1 MFRPRNIQHAA
12 RLAVGLCG
20 VPDDFAAEARQES
33 DEFCQVF
40 DPYLGSRADV
50 HWSAVIVAFGREYD
64 AFGRIVGMNKFTCRC
79 ARSPQDHFRIAI
91 SNSIYTLLDN
101 GGNRVRRFR
110 IEVIA
115 GTIQIDWEKIDSVE
129 SELLTIC
136 LRLNEEHFLGQTIWS
151 IGFF

>member
-91 SNSIYTLLDN
+91 SNSVYTLLDN

-115 GTIQIDWEKIDSVE
+115 GAIQIDWGKIE
-129 SELLTIC
+129 RGGIAMLTKS
-136 LRLNEEHFLGQTIWS
+136 LRPKEEQFLC
-151 IGFF
+151 